1 MYRLINLTPHT
12 VVLAGLEIPPSGIVA
27 RVEEHVT
34 RVGTLAI
41 GEHEIPLVAKRF
53 GEIINLP
60 EREDGVLY
68 VTSALVAQAAWAIGR
83 TDVVHPGDLVRDAEG
98 RVIGAASL
106 CVAP

>member
-1 MYRLINLTPHT
+1 MRLVNLTPHPI
-12 VVLAGLEIPPSGIVA
+12 VVCGLTIPPSGIVA
-27 RVEEHVT
+27 RVNEHVT
-34 RVGTLAI
+34 PVCSLTV
-41 GEHEIPLVAKRF
+41 GEHEIPIVTKRF
-53 GEIINLP
+53 GEIIGLP

-68 VTSALVAQAAWAIGR
+68 ITSALVAQAAWTIGR